1 MRRIWPV
8 RYLIVAHHETDEEHQ
23 AVMKGLAP
31 PETGHEAIAEKVS
44 ELIAE
49 NPDAQFHLLMPAT
62 PSPESRWT
70 WTREE
75 ALELAQK
82 RLDFALRFAESRGHK
97 MTGEVGNEYLV
108 DSIQDVVGREKFD
121 AIILS
126 TRPLGPSRV
135 IAMDLVART
144 RRSTGLPVIHV
155 IDRTGRSSGPP
166 PA

>member
-1 MRRIWPV
+1 MGRKWPV

-31 PETGHEAIAEKVS
+31 PETGHEAIAEKTN

-49 NPDAQFHLLMPAT
+49 DPDARFHLLMLAT
-62 PSPESRWT
+62 PSPDKRWT

-82 RLDFALRFAESRGHK
+82 RLDFALRFAESRGHR

-108 DSIQDVVGREKFD
+108 DSIEDVIRREKFD

-126 TRPLGPSRV
+126 TRPLGASKV
-135 IAMDLVART
+135 VGLDIVART
-144 RRSTGLPVIHV
+144 RRLTSVPVIHV
-155 IDRTGRSSGPP
+155 IDRTGRSSGPSP
-166 PA
+166 G

>member
-1 MRRIWPV
+1 M

-23 AVMKGLAP
+23 AVMKGLEP
-31 PETGHEAIAEKVS
+31 PEMGHEAIAEKTS

-49 NPDAQFHLLMPAT
+49 DPDARFHLLMLAT
-62 PSPESRWT
+62 PSPERLLV

-108 DSIQDVVGREKFD
+108 DSIRDVLLREKFD

-126 TRPLGPSRV
+126 TRPLGASKV
-135 IAMDLVART
+135 IGLDIVART
-144 RRSTGLPVIHV
+144 RRATGLPVIHV
-155 IDRTGRSSGPP
+155 TDRTGRGMGPSP
-166 PA
+166 G

>member
-1 MRRIWPV
+1 M

-23 AVMKGLAP
+23 AVMEGLAP
-31 PETGHEAIAEKVS
+31 PEMGHEAIAEKTS

-49 NPDAQFHLLMPAT
+49 DPDARFHLLMLAT
-62 PSPESRWT
+62 PSSERRWV

-108 DSIQDVVGREKFD
+108 DSIRDVVGREKFD

-126 TRPLGPSRV
+126 TRPLGASKV
-135 IAMDLVART
+135 IGLDIVART
-144 RRSTGLPVIHV
+144 RRATGLPVIHV
-155 IDRTGRSSGPP
+155 IDRTGRSSGPSP
-166 PA
+166 G